1 MSARQVLSIAA
12 AILVGCLIGGSVL
25 GQRTAAQVLAPEQP
39 VGRYQLSAAGAGGG
53 TVAYVID
60 TATGQVW
67 QRSRTDTKWE
77 EFGSPTDK
85 LTDKPKAKLTDK
97 PTDKQRQ

>member
-12 AILVGCLIGGSVL
+12 AILVGCLIGGSLL
-25 GQRTAAQVLAPEQP
+25 GQRTAAQAPAAQP
-39 VGRYQLSAAGAGGG
+39 VGRYQLSAAGAGVG

-60 TATGQVW
+60 TTTGQVW
-67 QRSRTDTKWE
+67 QRSRTDAKWE

-85 LTDKPKAKLTDK
+85 PDPKAKLK
-97 PTDKQRQ
+97 K